1 MAEKK
6 KNISSGAEKAEKLA
20 LASNDDGAVS
30 GGKKTAKKS
39 TKSVKNEKPAKKSGV
54 KNSEKVEKTT
64 KSAKTSKKEKGV
76 KKAKK
81 VKAKKPLS
89 EKRAAKIKQREEKKL
104 ERAKLNAERKQK
116 KLERKLAHK
125 EARQD
130 RIAALK
136 EKRAERKEQRKER
149 RDMLKSESKEARR
162 ERIAEEREAKH
173 AEHKAKHEAYLAEK
187 QAKREHALKVR
198 AEKRAERND
207 KAKRRTP
214 GFGGWLA
221 AVISLGVTT
230 LALGT
235 VLTFGWLNMDN
246 MQAEMATGY
255 TESLYELNSVIDNLD
270 ADLSRAQVSSSSNDR
285 VRVLSDIAIE
295 SQTAETILERFP
307 VDIQMTEQLSSFIN
321 KMGDSAKQMLY
332 TVANGGELTSS
343 QVASLQYMYET
354 NAKVKE
360 EINRLVTTCDG
371 KDLLNAMRGKSS
383 NLVNGFTTIQNNTF
397 EEPRGIQDGPFAGSV
412 DKTNA
417 KALSGA
423 EEITAQEAENLA
435 KQYFADYKVSG
446 ADCSGEA
453 VADALTVYNV
463 NLKTED
469 GDMFVQISKLGGK
482 VVAFDSY
489 KDCSKN
495 NFSVDRCIAIA
506 EDFLTSIGYDGLK
519 PVWTSENGTT
529 CNLNFAPVQG
539 GAILYPDL
547 VKVKVCEERG
557 IVTGVEALSYVLN
570 HGERKLSK
578 PAISEA
584 QAKASVNGNMEIS
597 GSRTAVIPF
606 DGGEVLCYEFT
617 GTYGGNDYYVY
628 VDAATGEEI
637 EVLTV
642 IGTKQGRALM

>member
-1 MAEKK
+1 MAQK
-6 KNISSGAEKAEKLA
+6 KNISSGAEKVEKLA
-20 LASNDDGAVS
+20 LASNEDGAP
-30 GGKKTAKKS
+30 GDKKTAKKS
-39 TKSVKNEKPAKKSGV
+39 TKTAKKSGV
-54 KNSEKVEKTT
+54 KKTEKPVKEVK
-64 KSAKTSKKEKGV
+64 KSVKSKKEKGA
-76 KKAKK
+76 KKVKK
-81 VKAKKPLS
+81 VKAKKPVS
-89 EKRAAKIKQREEKKL
+89 EKRAAKIKQRAEKKAA
-104 ERAKLNAERKQK
+104 RAKVYAERKQAR
-116 KLERKLAHK
+116 LERKLAHK
-125 EARQD
+125 EARLE

-136 EKRAERKEQRKER
+136 ESRAARTEQRKAR

-162 ERIAEEREAKH
+162 ERVVEERQAKREARKAKRDAYIAEK
-173 AEHKAKHEAYLAEK
+173 K
-187 QAKREHALKVR
+187 AKREHALKVR

-235 VLTFGWLNMDN
+235 VLTFGWLTMDN
-246 MQAEMATGY
+246 MQADMASTY

-270 ADLSRAQVSSSSNDR
+270 ADLSRAKASSSARDR

-307 VDIQMTEQLSSFIN
+307 IDMQMTEQLASFIN

-343 QVASLQYMYET
+343 QIKSLEYMYET
-354 NAKVKE
+354 NAKVKQ
-360 EINRLVTTCDG
+360 EINNLISTTDG
-371 KDLLNAMRGKSS
+371 KDMLNAMRGKSS
-383 NLVNGFTTIQNNTF
+383 TIGTSFSTMQNTTF
-397 EEPRGIQDGPFAGSV
+397 EEPRGIQDGPFSDSV
-412 DKTNA
+412 KKTNA
-417 KALSGA
+417 KALKGA
-423 EEITAQEAENLA
+423 EEITAQQAEELA

-446 ADCSGEA
+446 ADCTGEA
-453 VADALTVYNV
+453 TADALTVYNV
-463 NLKTED
+463 NVNTED
-469 GDMFVQISKLGGK
+469 GEMFVQLSKLGGK

-489 KDCSKN
+489 KDCTRN

-529 CNLNFAPVQG
+529 CNLNFAPVQS

-570 HGERKLSK
+570 HGERNLAK
-578 PAISEA
+578 PAMSES
-584 QAKASVNGNMEIS
+584 QAKANVNGNMEIS

-606 DGGEVLCYEFT
+606 DGGEVLCYEFV
-617 GTYGGNDYYVY
+617 GKLDGNEYYVY